1 MAPSLLL
8 TRSGPRRDTDPNPR
22 YRGNGW
28 WTSSSDTGFFFDGNE
43 HCEHAV
49 FIDDA
54 MVMDAIETPGSEK
67 IVAVPADGTFPV
79 DKGNRDAAAS
89 AVSMRAVSALLK
101 ESPAVLK
108 YHLSKIVFPEHLRFQ
123 KQKISA
129 SGSDLGGDL
138 VFPKRIGFTGTPSDL
153 LPQAMG
159 ACGFREG
166 TEGEMVHTLTEL
178 RMMKPVVLRESLEKT
193 GSLDWDSTMI
203 LTMIAQSHPAFE
215 QPLVCP
221 QSQASR

>member
-1 MAPSLLL
+1 MLVP
-8 TRSGPRRDTDPNPR
+8 
-22 YRGNGW
+22 
-28 WTSSSDTGFFFDGNE
+28 
-43 HCEHAV
+43 
-49 FIDDA
+49 I
-54 MVMDAIETPGSEK
+54 
-67 IVAVPADGTFPV
+67 PADGTFPV

-89 AVSMRAVSALLK
+89 DVSMSAVTALLK
-101 ESPAVLK
+101 DSQAVLQ
-108 YHLSKIVFPEHLRFQ
+108 YHLSQIVFPEHLRFQ

-178 RMMKPVVLRESLEKT
+178 RMMKPVVLRESLEHS

-203 LTMIAQSHPAFE
+203 LTMIAKSHPAFE
-215 QPLVCP
+215 QPLHALIDTGALITGLSNQEVAIHLI
-221 QSQASR
+221 ASGLPRDGVVYLDENDVKMIYEKKGGEP

>member
-1 MAPSLLL
+1 
-8 TRSGPRRDTDPNPR
+8 
-22 YRGNGW
+22 
-28 WTSSSDTGFFFDGNE
+28 
-43 HCEHAV
+43 
-49 FIDDA
+49 
-54 MVMDAIETPGSEK
+54 
-67 IVAVPADGTFPV
+67 
-79 DKGNRDAAAS
+79 
-89 AVSMRAVSALLK
+89 
-101 ESPAVLK
+101 
-108 YHLSKIVFPEHLRFQ
+108 
-123 KQKISA
+123 
-129 SGSDLGGDL
+129 
-138 VFPKRIGFTGTPSDL
+138 
-153 LPQAMG
+153 MG